1 LLGVLERQFEDRNP
15 VLLELELV
23 GLQEHGGSVG
33 APLQVLEP
41 QHDEV
46 IPDNLL
52 SSSSVAVVIILTRR
66 FPSAGF
72 AHDKI
77 LPPQFG
83 RHQSNGV

>member
-1 LLGVLERQFEDRNP
+1 
-15 VLLELELV
+15 
-23 GLQEHGGSVG
+23 
-33 APLQVLEP
+33 
-41 QHDEV
+41 
-46 IPDNLL
+46 
-52 SSSSVAVVIILTRR
+52 VVIILTRR